1 MKKVWQECIECH
13 STYYAD
19 IIKYR
24 CDCGGLLEVRM
35 DLESLGDVSWDKF
48 RSRKF
53 NVWRYFELLPF
64 EGYNRVVSLDEGG
77 TPLYKCEKLA
87 DWLGARDLYV
97 KYEGMNPTGSFK
109 DRGMCIG
116 ITKAL
121 KLGAKGVACAS
132 TGNTA
137 ASLAAYSAK
146 AGIPCIVMV
155 PKQAVALGKLFQAML
170 YGAKV
175 VRLEGTFDE
184 ALNLVWKV
192 AEEVGAYL
200 LNSINPWRLEGQKTV
215 AFETVD
221 QLGRVPGYVAL
232 PVGNCGNIAAAWKG
246 FREMEAVGLIN
257 ERPSMV
263 GIQSEGASPFVDL
276 VKEGLA
282 TLKPVEKPSTI
293 ASAIRIGR
301 PVNWK
306 KALLAVKESD
316 GLVAKVS
323 DNEII
328 EAQRML
334 ASLEGIGVEPAAAAS
349 VAGVKKLIESGD
361 MDANDT
367 IVCICTGSMLKDPSP
382 ELIKGLESIDVM
394 PNPELVRNLFAYLL
408 SRRS

>member
-13 STYYAD
+13 SIYDAD
-19 IIKYR
+19 VIKYK
-24 CDCGGLLEVRM
+24 CDCGGLLEVHI
-35 DLESLGDVSWDKF
+35 DLRSLDNISWDKF
-48 RSRKF
+48 RSRKL

-64 EGYNRVVSLDEGG
+64 EDSNNIISLDEGG
-77 TPLYKCEKLA
+77 TPLYKCEKLGK
-87 DWLGARDLYV
+87 WMGAKDVYI

-121 KLGAKGVACAS
+121 KLRVKGVVCAS

-137 ASLAAYSAK
+137 ASLAAYSAR
-146 AGIPCIVMV
+146 AGIPCIVIV
-155 PKQAVALGKLFQAML
+155 PKQTVAIGKLFQAML

-175 VRLEGTFDE
+175 VRLDGTFDE
-184 ALNLVWKV
+184 ALSLVWKV
-192 AEEVGAYL
+192 VEEVGAYL

-215 AFETVD
+215 AFEIID
-221 QLGRVPGYVAL
+221 QLSKVPGYVAL

-246 FREMEAVGLIN
+246 FKEMETVGLTDGT
-257 ERPSMV
+257 PSMV
-263 GIQSEGASPFVDL
+263 GIQAEGASPFVDL
-276 VKEGLA
+276 VREGYD
-282 TLKPVEKPSTI
+282 TLRPVEMPNTI

-323 DNEII
+323 DAEII

-349 VAGVKKLIESGD
+349 VAGTKKLIDSGEI
-361 MDANDT
+361 DANET
-367 IVCICTGSMLKDPSP
+367 IVCICTGNMLKDPNP
-382 ELIKGLESIDVM
+382 ELIKGLELLDVA
-394 PNPELVRNLFAYLL
+394 PDLELIRNIFTSLIKQ
-408 SRRS
+408 

>member
-13 STYYAD
+13 SVYD
-19 IIKYR
+19 VDVIKYK
-24 CDCGGLLEVRM
+24 CNCGDLLEVHI
-35 DLESLGDVSWDKF
+35 DLESLDSISWDKF

-53 NVWRYFELLPF
+53 NVCRYFELLPF
-64 EGYNRVVSLDEGG
+64 EDNNRIISLDEGG
-77 TPLYKCEKLA
+77 TPLYKCEKLGK
-87 DWLGARDLYV
+87 WLGAKEVYV

-137 ASLAAYSAK
+137 ASLAAYSAR
-146 AGIPCIVMV
+146 AGIPCIVIV
-155 PKQAVALGKLFQAML
+155 PKQTVALGKLFQAMI

-175 VRLEGTFDE
+175 IRLDGTFDE
-184 ALNLVWKV
+184 ALSLVWKV
-192 AEEVGAYL
+192 VEEVGVYL

-215 AFETVD
+215 AFEIAD
-221 QLGRVPGYVAL
+221 QLGKVPRYVVL
-232 PVGNCGNIAAAWKG
+232 PVGNCGNIAATWKG
-246 FREMEAVGLIN
+246 FKEMEAIGLTDGV
-257 ERPSMV
+257 PSMV
-263 GIQSEGASPFVDL
+263 GIQAEGASPFVDL
-276 VKEGLA
+276 VRDGYN
-282 TLKPVEKPSTI
+282 TLRPVDMPNTI

-306 KALLAVKESD
+306 KALLAVKESN

-323 DNEII
+323 DAEII

-349 VAGVKKLIESGD
+349 VAGTKKLIESGEID
-361 MDANDT
+361 VKET
-367 IVCICTGSMLKDPSP
+367 IVCICTGNMLKDPNP
-382 ELIKGLESIDVM
+382 ELIKGLEPLDVT
-394 PNPELVRNLFAYLL
+394 PDLGLIRNIFTSLL
-408 SRRS
+408 KQ

>member
-1 MKKVWQECIECH
+1 MKRVWQECIECR
-13 STYYAD
+13 SVYDAD
-19 IIKYR
+19 AVRYR
-24 CDCGGLLEVRM
+24 CDCGGLLEVSI
-35 DLESLGDVSWDKF
+35 DIESLGDISWERF
-48 RSRKF
+48 RSRRF
-53 NVWRYFELLPF
+53 NVWRYIELLPF
-64 EGYNRVVSLDEGG
+64 EDHEHAVSLEEGG
-77 TPLYKCEKLA
+77 TPLYKADRLA
-87 DWLGARDLYV
+87 EWLGAKNVYI

-109 DRGMCIG
+109 DRGMCVG

-121 KLGAKGVACAS
+121 KLGARGVACAS

-146 AGIPCIVMV
+146 AGIPCIVVV
-155 PKQAVALGKLFQAML
+155 PKEVVALGKLFQALL

-175 VRLEGTFDE
+175 VRLHGTFDE
-184 ALNLVWKV
+184 ALSLVWK
-192 AEEVGAYL
+192 ASEEVGVYL

-221 QLGRVPGYVAL
+221 QLGRVPRYVVL

-246 FREMEAVGLIN
+246 FKEMEMAGLIN
-257 ERPSMV
+257 EKPSMV

-276 VKEGLA
+276 VKEGLE
-282 TLKPVEKPSTI
+282 TLRPVETPKTV

-306 KALLAVKESD
+306 KALLAVKESG

-323 DNEII
+323 DAEII
-328 EAQRML
+328 QAQRML

-361 MDANDT
+361 IDADET
-367 IVCICTGSMLKDPSP
+367 IVCVCTGSMLKDPNP
-382 ELIKGLESIDVM
+382 ELIKGLEPTEIV
-394 PNPELVRNLFAYLL
+394 PELGLVRDLLASLL
-408 SRRS
+408 SR